1 MSSVDYLLKMY
12 LVLEL
17 EPEVTEVVIDDYF
30 DVEVAYSWVSESSWT
45 LDLQIDEHQWTSAT
59 MPVED
64 QLPDCILSLDFVSEK
79 EFGL

>member
-1 MSSVDYLLKMY
+1 MY

-45 LDLQIDEHQWTSAT
+45 LVLQIDEHQWTSAT
-59 MPVED
+59 MPAED
-64 QLPDCILSLDFVSEK
+64 QLPDCILSLDFVSEE

>member
-1 MSSVDYLLKMY
+1 MY

-30 DVEVAYSWVSESSWT
+30 DVEVVYSWVSVSSWT
-45 LDLQIDEHQWTSAT
+45 LVLQIDERQWTSAT
-59 MPVED
+59 MPAED
-64 QLPDCILSLDFVSEK
+64 QLPDCILSLDFVSEE